1 MNYLPSISKYYVLLY
16 AAILSILQMR
26 CNKEEAIPAYV
37 HIDTI
42 TFSTT
47 YSSQGSSSHKILDA
61 WVYIDDQLVGAFE
74 LPCTFPVL
82 FPEGNHQIKILPG
95 IKENGISETRI
106 PYPFY
111 ERYEQTINLIPGEV
125 TQVNPSTVYIQSASF
140 TWMEDF
146 EGAVPSICDSLNSDT
161 VIQKIVT
168 PADVFELTGS
178 GGIFL
183 SGADK
188 KYLGTSCNT
197 YTLPKAGAA
206 VFLELNYK
214 CNTDFNVGLRGYN
227 SNNTIDIQT
236 ISLILRATNGWN
248 KTYINLTKDIAGTS
262 NSTKFAIFFSM
273 VKNDIA
279 ATSYIYLDNVKL
291 IN

>member
-1 MNYLPSISKYYVLLY
+1 MKYLTSTSTYCLLLFIALVSIVHV
-16 AAILSILQMR
+16 R
-26 CNKEEAIPAYV
+26 CNKEESIPAYIR
-37 HIDTI
+37 IDNI
-42 TFSTT
+42 TFSTV
-47 YSSQGSSSHKILDA
+47 YSNQGSSSHKIVDA

-82 FPEGNHQIKILPG
+82 FREGDHQIKILPG

-111 ERYEQTINLIPGEV
+111 EMYTQIVSLVPGQVTKINPV
-125 TQVNPSTVYIQSASF
+125 TVYSKSAIF

-146 EGAVPSICDSLNSDT
+146 EGATPSICDSVNSDT
-161 VIQKIVT
+161 TLQKIIA

-178 GGIFL
+178 GGVFL
-183 SGADK
+183 GSAGT
-188 KYLGTSCNT
+188 KYLGTSCNR
-197 YTLPKAGAA
+197 YILPHGGAA

-214 CNTDFNVGLRGYN
+214 CNADFNVGIIGYN
-227 SNNTIDIQT
+227 TNNTIDVQT
-236 ISLILRATNGWN
+236 ISLTLRATNGWN
-248 KTYINLTKDIAGTS
+248 KTYINLTKDIAGTA

-273 VKNDIA
+273 VKND
-279 ATSYIYLDNVKL
+279 ATAISYIYLDNIKL